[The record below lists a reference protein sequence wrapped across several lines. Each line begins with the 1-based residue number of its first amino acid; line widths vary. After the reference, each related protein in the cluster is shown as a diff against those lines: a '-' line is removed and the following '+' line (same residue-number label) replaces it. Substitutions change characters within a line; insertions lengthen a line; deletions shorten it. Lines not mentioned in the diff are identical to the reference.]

1 MSIAYMQISAN
12 GHTTTIYANTQYAS
26 KTSYIL
32 LNKDFVEGWY
42 STPDLKVTMTERGQG
57 DGAHDITDDAIAYAA
72 RTVTVHCTAVA
83 GSRDQVLQQL
93 NQLLRMVHHTC
104 TVRLVDDHTDTYI
117 TGHISINTESMW
129 NNQYLPFTLT
139 IVAARPERL
148 AWTPYRVQLRAA
160 STGDTG
166 LQYGGKATGLS
177 YPLSYGVRAT
187 DARNTAILLN
197 RGSSRAYPVL
207 TVNGYF
213 DAGVII
219 DFPGTGAYLRYT
231 QPVGYTPL
239 VLDSRSRT
247 ATVGGLDVTR
257 YLSSRGFPVVD
268 PYSSVSAVLLSGGS
282 GWVTCEVRDTYM

>member
-1 MSIAYMQISAN
+1 MSTVILTAGNHRVELRGDYTAT
-12 GHTTTIYANTQYAS
+12 GVAL
-26 KTSYIL
+26 TSL
-32 LNKDFVEGWY
+32 AGWY
-42 STPDLKVTMTERGQG
+42 ETPEPKITVTERGQG
-57 DGAHDITDDAIAYAA
+57 DGAHDITASSIMYNQ
-72 RTVTVHCTAVA
+72 RTVTIGYRILADS
-83 GSRDQVLQQL
+83 SRVDALQQL
-93 NQLLRMVHHTC
+93 TQLDKYTHQ
-104 TVRLVDDHTDTYI
+104 LVTARVVDAGQDTYVTGYYQRSIDQSIQNPAWQDI
-117 TGHISINTESMW
+117 TG
-129 NNQYLPFTLT
+129 TLT

-187 DARNTAILLN
+187 DARNTAMLVN

-207 TVNGYF
+207 TVNGDF

-257 YLSSRGFPVVD
+257 YLSSRGFPVVE